1 MKFLLVDT
9 AFDSGIAAIFS
20 DGKIIAECAIPLLGN
35 QSRHLFPEIQ
45 KILEK
50 SDIQPETLDFIA
62 AGVGPG
68 SYTGMRVGGI
78 IGKCF
83 AYTLKKPLVGVCSLE
98 AFSPATEG
106 AFTVM
111 VDARISGAYIL
122 NGVKEKNR
130 IIFDQTPQVL
140 PIDKALELSTG
151 QLVTLPGNRIKKR
164 VGSRD
169 WIEVEPSSEIL
180 GAQALSQYKR
190 GVYSLDAKLDLL
202 YLRPT
207 QAELERKVS

>member
-9 AFDSGIAAIFS
+9 AFDSGIAALFS
-20 DGKIIAECAIPLLGN
+20 EGEIISECTIPLMGN

-50 SDIQPETLDFIA
+50 SGIRPENLDFIA

-83 AYTLKKPLVGVCSLE
+83 AYCLKKPLVGVCSLE
-98 AFSPATEG
+98 AFSPDKEG
-106 AFTVM
+106 AFTIM
-111 VDARISGAYIL
+111 VDARISGAYLLKGI
-122 NGVKEKNR
+122 KEKNR
-130 IIFDQTPQVL
+130 VVYDQAPQVL
-140 PIDKALELSTG
+140 SIEKALAEATG
-151 QLVTLPGNRIKKR
+151 QLITLPGNKIKQRLKQ
-164 VGSRD
+164 GE
-169 WIEVEPSSEIL
+169 WLEMEPSAQVL
-180 GAQALSQYKR
+180 GEQALKLYKA
-190 GVYSLDAKLDLL
+190 GVYSLDAKLDLM

-207 QAELERKVS
+207 QAELEKRSA